1 MRLAVVRGS
10 VVLNAAVPSL
20 QGKRLV
26 IVEPITA
33 ERLKAG
39 GRMGGGKPFIAVDQ
53 LGPAE
58 GQVVG
63 VVEGR
68 TAASPYWPEEV
79 PVDAYCALIVQQI
92 EFHPPEPETK
102 TDSEV
107 QP

>member
-1 MRLAVVRGS
+1 MRLAVVRGT
-10 VVLNAAVPSL
+10 VVLNVAVPSL
-20 QGKRLV
+20 RGKRLV

-39 GRMGGGKPFIAVDQ
+39 GQMGGGKPLIAADQ
-53 LGPAE
+53 LGPAV

-63 VVEGR
+63 VAEGR
-68 TAASPYWPEEV
+68 TAANPYWPEEV

-102 TDSEV
+102 TESEV
-107 QP
+107 QA

>member
-10 VVLNAAVPSL
+10 VVLNVAVPSL
-20 QGKRLV
+20 RGKRMV

-39 GRMGGGKPFIAVDQ
+39 GQMGGGKPLIAADQ
-53 LGPAE
+53 LGPAV

-63 VVEGR
+63 VAEGR
-68 TAASPYWPEEV
+68 TSANPYWPEEV

-102 TDSEV
+102 TQSEV
-107 QP
+107 QA